1 MAYTK
6 NDLAHVENLVKALKK
21 AKYDSLEG
29 MEVLA
34 LAATMTWVSN
44 LDKSI
49 REDLQKQ
56 EAEAA
61 MPKVVESPKV
71 TKPKKK
77 AEVEG

>member
-34 LAATMTWVSN
+34 LAATMSWVSN
-44 LDKSI
+44 LDKVI

-56 EAEAA
+56 EVEAA
-61 MPKVVESPKV
+61 KPKVVEPVKV
-71 TKPKKK
+71 AKPKKK
-77 AEVEG
+77 AEVEE